1 MTLDLEAIKRDLQP
15 IERDD
20 PTFSP
25 HSDAHLWIGHTAD
38 LVAELERARAENA
51 QAQAKLLEAKVG
63 RMELAA
69 ENEGL
74 METLE
79 RARAVF
85 KAVEWFDGREYG
97 RFCEVCRGGH
107 PEDWRPG
114 DPGPKGPGHVPDC
127 ELAALLSAAPAPAR
141 SAPQ

>member
-38 LVAELERARAENA
+38 LVAELERARAVLSDLEWA
-51 QAQAKLLEAKVG
+51 QDP
-63 RMELAA
+63 EL
-69 ENEGL
+69 
-74 METLE
+74 
-79 RARAVF
+79 
-85 KAVEWFDGREYG
+85 G
-97 RFCEVCRGGH
+97 RFCKVCRGGH
-107 PEDWRPG
+107 PEDWRKG
-114 DPGPKGPGHVPDC
+114 DPGPKGPGHVPGC